1 MKTREEAIKWIISQD
16 WYKKFRENYRIQR
29 DSYTYPFKD
38 KLTIYLSKNALDLL
52 IVNAFPWYGTVEGF
66 PFWNIINN
74 EYQQFL
80 NS

>member
-29 DSYTYPFKD
+29 DSYAYPFKS
-38 KLTIYLSKNALDLL
+38 KLTIYLSKNRLDLL
-52 IVNAFPWYGTVEGF
+52 IVNAFSWSGTVEGF

-74 EYQQFL
+74 EYRQFL

>member
-29 DSYTYPFKD
+29 DSYTYPVKS
-38 KLTIYLSKNALDLL
+38 KLTIYLSKNKLDLL
-52 IVNAFPWYGTVEGF
+52 IINAFSWSGTVEGF
-66 PFWNIINN
+66 HFWDIINN
-74 EYQQFL
+74 EYWQFL

>member
-1 MKTREEAIKWIISQD
+1 MKTRGEAIKWIISQD
-16 WYKKFRENYRIQR
+16 WYKKFRENYYIGRNQYI
-29 DSYTYPFKD
+29 YPFRD
-38 KLTIYLSKNALDLL
+38 KLTRYLSKNKLDLL
-52 IVNAFPWYGTVEGF
+52 IVNAFTWSGTVEGF